1 MDYLLGLVKSLSGF
15 DALAYIG
22 AFVVMVNSMIAFC
35 MLIPGKQPEEFLQK
49 VVDFVSKFSKK

>member
-35 MLIPGKQPEEFLQK
+35 ILIPGEQPEKFLQK
-49 VVDFVSKFSKK
+49 VVDFVSKLSKK